1 MGGKVW
7 KKMRPYRLAIFI
19 LLGAAIG
26 SIGGAIFGPKAVLV
40 KPLGDIFLYL
50 MFTIVVPIVLI
61 LVTSAVASIA
71 DLRKLGK
78 LLGIMIGIFIGL
90 GVVASLVMLAGV
102 TIYPPAAGVSM
113 ELPSAPEIKPFSTM
127 DMVIEAFF
135 VPDFVDIFSNGH
147 ILPAI
152 IFCILLGIAIS
163 MVGERAK
170 PIVDLLSRLSDVMI
184 KLVEIIMWYAPIGI
198 GAYFAYLVGDFGP
211 SLLSSY
217 ARSMALF
224 YPLTFVYWVI
234 IYSITAWLSG
244 GNVPLKRWWKNIPL
258 PAVTAFGTCSS
269 TATIPVNLDAAKKI
283 GIPRYIRELFLPI
296 GATIHMDGSCLS
308 GILKIAFAFGLL
320 SIPFTPS
327 GIGIAILVAVLS
339 GVVLSGIPMGGYLG
353 AMLIVSVYGFPPEIL
368 PLIMMIG
375 TLVDPLA
382 TMINATGDT
391 NAGMIAARVFEGKN
405 WYAKAID

>member
-19 LLGAAIG
+19 LIGAAIG
-26 SIGGAIFGPKAVLV
+26 SIGGAIFGHKAVLV

-78 LLGIMIGIFIGL
+78 LLGVMIGIFVGL

-135 VPDFVDIFSNGH
+135 VPDFVDIFSKGH

-184 KLVEIIMWYAPIGI
+184 KLVGIIMWYAPIGI

-211 SLLSSY
+211 SLLGSY

-234 IYSITAWLSG
+234 IYSITAWFSG
-244 GNVPLKRWWKNIPL
+244 GNVPFKRWWKNIPL

-283 GIPRYIRELFLPI
+283 GIPKYIRELFLPI

-382 TMINATGDT
+382 TMVNATGDT
-391 NAGMIAARVFEGKN
+391 NAGMIAARVLEGKN

>member
-19 LLGAAIG
+19 LIGAAIG

-78 LLGIMIGIFIGL
+78 LLGVMIGIFIGL

-135 VPDFVDIFSNGH
+135 VPDFVDIFSKGH

-184 KLVEIIMWYAPIGI
+184 KLVGIIMWYAPIGI

-211 SLLSSY
+211 SLLGSY

-234 IYSITAWLSG
+234 IYSITAWFSG
-244 GNVPLKRWWKNIPL
+244 GNVPFKRWWKNIPL

-283 GIPRYIRELFLPI
+283 GIPKYIRELFLPI
-296 GATIHMDGSCLS
+296 GAAIHMDGSCLS

-382 TMINATGDT
+382 TMVNATGDT
-391 NAGMIAARVFEGKN
+391 NAGMIAARVLEGKN

>member
-19 LLGAAIG
+19 LIGAAIG

-78 LLGIMIGIFIGL
+78 LLGVMIGIFVGL

-135 VPDFVDIFSNGH
+135 VPDFVDIFSKGH

-184 KLVEIIMWYAPIGI
+184 KLVGIIMWYAPIGI

-211 SLLSSY
+211 SLLGSY

-234 IYSITAWLSG
+234 IYSITAWFSG
-244 GNVPLKRWWKNIPL
+244 GNVPFKRWWKNIPL

-283 GIPRYIRELFLPI
+283 GIPKYIRELFLPI

-308 GILKIAFAFGLL
+308 GILK
-320 SIPFTPS
+320 
-327 GIGIAILVAVLS
+327 
-339 GVVLSGIPMGGYLG
+339 
-353 AMLIVSVYGFPPEIL
+353 
-368 PLIMMIG
+368 
-375 TLVDPLA
+375 
-382 TMINATGDT
+382 TMVNATGDT
-391 NAGMIAARVFEGKN
+391 NAGMIAARVLEGKN